1 MRKVNPETLSK
12 IQQSGIGTDSTNPV
26 GDGLAIGRS
35 AVRITPA
42 GADLKGVVPVNLT
55 VAFIGLSGVAAIR
68 AFSLRG
74 AAGAATEAGGG
85 GKEVGGFRA
94 IGGGGR
100 GVLIPDGSGSS
111 GAFVSELAGSMG
123 GVFNPVSGGAG
134 RTMLDGKGAGGRATG
149 GAGGRSGD
157 LPAAGGIGF
166 GATNGGG
173 GRTRGGAGDVELDA
187 GGRAAPGGRTGKLI
201 RAGSFSTGTAGRCV
215 VHGGKVMRTVSFFG
229 SFNSAILL

>member
-1 MRKVNPETLSK
+1 MRKVNPETLSR

-111 GAFVSELAGSMG
+111 GAFVSELAG
-123 GVFNPVSGGAG
+123 
-134 RTMLDGKGAGGRATG
+134 KGAGGRATG